1 MPEEISHMKLKSLTE
16 KIIDNTLVVSVF
28 LGVLLYM
35 TGIFDYLKT
44 GFRISFISDF
54 ITILIIITLTVKRK
68 KISVK
73 TKSLVIQIVLFLLF
87 IFDTIE
93 VGALGKD
100 KLFMILIPF
109 YAFLVYPLRKVIY
122 IYAFAVIIFLS
133 IGFLFITGYL
143 HPNTDLNSQNLAIN
157 TWLSNLI
164 TITIIVFIV
173 IIIMVRYREEYELF
187 INKLEKKNK
196 KLSEQELYFR
206 EIFNTTVNAIIVYS
220 PKVEILDVNNTFLKM
235 YGYTRDEISSLNPVQ
250 LSYGDKKIIEEK
262 RKKIVK
268 EIINNGKLS
277 LEWRARKKDGTPFW
291 INVDLK
297 KIKIGNNN
305 LILSIIKDITQQKED
320 AIQLK
325 LYRNHLKE
333 LVAEKTKQLEQAN
346 ETLKITND
354 NLQLQKEEVLAA
366 LEELQNMQQQLI
378 QTEKLASLGLLAA
391 GVAHEIN
398 NPLNFIQGGVYAAES
413 YLQQNIETKHYE
425 EVKPLFEGIK
435 EGVRRATDIVTSLNQ
450 YSRTA
455 DHDKEK
461 CDIHQILDNCVVM
474 LNHQIKRKIILK
486 KEYTGEKHELRANE
500 GKLHQVFIN
509 ILQNAIHAIENEGEI
524 NIKTKVIKDEKK
536 LIVTISDTGKGIS
549 QQNLEKIF
557 DPFFTTKDVGKGT
570 GLGMSISLQIINDHN
585 GEIKYNSVENKG
597 TEVII
602 SLPLEN

>member
-1 MPEEISHMKLKSLTE
+1 MKS
-16 KIIDNTLVVSVF
+16 
-28 LGVLLYM
+28 
-35 TGIFDYLKT
+35 
-44 GFRISFISDF
+44 
-54 ITILIIITLTVKRK
+54 K
-68 KISVK
+68 KFK
-73 TKSLVIQIVLFLLF
+73 NGIVLTGG
-87 IFDTIE
+87 IGTGKST
-93 VGALGKD
+93 VAL
-100 KLFMILIPF
+100 
-109 YAFLVYPLRKVIY
+109 
-122 IYAFAVIIFLS
+122 
-133 IGFLFITGYL
+133 
-143 HPNTDLNSQNLAIN
+143 
-157 TWLSNLI
+157 
-164 TITIIVFIV
+164 
-173 IIIMVRYREEYELF
+173 
-187 INKLEKKNK
+187 
-196 KLSEQELYFR
+196 
-206 EIFNTTVNAIIVYS
+206 
-220 PKVEILDVNNTFLKM
+220 FLKM
-235 YGYTRDEISSLNPVQ
+235 YGYTRDEISNLNPEQ
-250 LSYGDKKIIEEK
+250 LSYGNKKIIKEK

-268 EIINNGKLS
+268 EIINKGKLS
-277 LEWRARKKDGTPFW
+277 LEWRAQKKDGTPFW

-398 NPLNFIQGGVYAAES
+398 NPLNFIQGGVYAAEN

-450 YSRTA
+450 YSRTD

-486 KEYTGEKHELRANE
+486 KEYTDEKHELRANE

-509 ILQNAIHAIENEGEI
+509 ILQNAIHAIESEGEI

-536 LIVTISDTGKGIS
+536 LIVKISDTGKGIS

-602 SLPLEN
+602 SLPIKN